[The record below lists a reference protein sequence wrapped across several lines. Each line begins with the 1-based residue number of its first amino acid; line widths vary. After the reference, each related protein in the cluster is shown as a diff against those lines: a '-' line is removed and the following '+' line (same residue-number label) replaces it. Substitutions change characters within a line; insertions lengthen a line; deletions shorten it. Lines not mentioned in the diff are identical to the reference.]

1 MIICC
6 RIYQINY
13 ILYIYRENPN
23 ARVNVQCVCKNFATR
38 PIFQIQLSIYRDK
51 HTHTHADSTYK
62 LKVSVRVLELC
73 RNHLSINKIAS
84 AFSMDKIKLYCDSN
98 CKLI

>member
-1 MIICC
+1 MFNVYVKILPPAQFFKFNFPSIE
-6 RIYQINY
+6 IN
-13 ILYIYRENPN
+13 
-23 ARVNVQCVCKNFATR
+23 TR
-38 PIFQIQLSIYRDK
+38 
-51 HTHTHADSTYK
+51 THADSTYK